1 MADLAVNLPPA
12 AASSQQRCRQTDRRR
27 TYARIFRCA
36 GPALRPSVIVR
47 NTRQIHRAER
57 RHQFARSASSRTE
70 RKQSPIKTD
79 HRSAR
84 EGERGSKE
92 GSFGRPGNRIHRQLS
107 HRLPLPLFTLIGP
120 DRPSSVTR
128 SAVYSRV
135 GPLVA
140 GPTLTLL
147 ADGSSP
153 GGVAAYRLNADLK
166 WEGGIQPLESPLR
179 RSCLHH

>member
-1 MADLAVNLPPA
+1 MQIGLPGH
-12 AASSQQRCRQTDRRR
+12 SDGRGIVFTGNFLTVCR
-27 TYARIFRCA
+27 
-36 GPALRPSVIVR
+36 S
-47 NTRQIHRAER
+47 
-57 RHQFARSASSRTE
+57 
-70 RKQSPIKTD
+70 
-79 HRSAR
+79 
-84 EGERGSKE
+84 
-92 GSFGRPGNRIHRQLS
+92 
-107 HRLPLPLFTLIGP
+107 PLFTLIWS

-153 GGVAAYRLNADLK
+153 GGVAAYRLHADLK
-166 WEGGIQPLESPLR
+166 WEDGIQHLESALR